1 MILAFIARRG
11 RFNLFAKE
19 IDSFAVGRPN
29 GIAIFASEPGQLC
42 VLTAVRIKHPDITSN
57 AGSVVFTECVFKAFV
72 IVKQNPLAV
81 GAHVGCLCRRRQNL
95 DGSTAFNR
103 N

>member
-11 RFNLFAKE
+11 RFDLFAKE

-29 GIAIFASEPGQLC
+29 GIAIFAGEPGQLS
-42 VLTAVRIKHPDITSN
+42 VLTAVSIKHPDITSN
-57 AGSVVFTECVFKAFV
+57 TGSVVFAECVFKAFV
-72 IVKQNPLAV
+72 IVKQNPLAI
-81 GAHVGCLCRRRQNL
+81 GAHVGCLCRRCQNL
-95 DGSTAFNR
+95 HGSSAFNW